1 MDNAHTFARYWSGQ
15 VPFIAS
21 FVLQQLRL
29 YVAQNVWFNGHDQSR
44 WFDVPVEALE
54 QLQAGY
60 QQQWADL
67 GQQLL
72 TCQPFAFNDR
82 RFASGNWSEPLFGSL
97 AAFYLLNSGF
107 LLKLLELLP
116 IDEEKP
122 RQRLR
127 YLIEQAIAAS
137 APSNF
142 LLSNPDA
149 LQRLGKL

>member
-1 MDNAHTFARYWSGQ
+1 
-15 VPFIAS
+15 
-21 FVLQQLRL
+21 
-29 YVAQNVWFNGHDQSR
+29 
-44 WFDVPVEALE
+44 
-54 QLQAGY
+54 
-60 QQQWADL
+60 
-67 GQQLL
+67 
-72 TCQPFAFNDR
+72 
-82 RFASGNWSEPLFGSL
+82 LFGAL

-116 IDEEKP
+116 IYEPKP

-149 LQRLGKL
+149 LQRLVETQGTSLLSGLLHLASDLQEGKLRQCDL